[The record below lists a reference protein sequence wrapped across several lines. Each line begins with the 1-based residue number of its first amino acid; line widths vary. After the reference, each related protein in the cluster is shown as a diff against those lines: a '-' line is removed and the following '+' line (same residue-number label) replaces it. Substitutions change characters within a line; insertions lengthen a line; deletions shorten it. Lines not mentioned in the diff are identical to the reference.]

1 MGAQNLKFLNLIV
14 LQSDYMNTAGKAE
27 VELQSVAIGAENFQP
42 SHTCIVAGVC
52 VVRKS
57 IHV

>member
-1 MGAQNLKFLNLIV
+1 
-14 LQSDYMNTAGKAE
+14 MNTAGKAE
-27 VELQSVAIGAENFQP
+27 VELQSVAIGAEKNQP

-57 IHV
+57 IDV